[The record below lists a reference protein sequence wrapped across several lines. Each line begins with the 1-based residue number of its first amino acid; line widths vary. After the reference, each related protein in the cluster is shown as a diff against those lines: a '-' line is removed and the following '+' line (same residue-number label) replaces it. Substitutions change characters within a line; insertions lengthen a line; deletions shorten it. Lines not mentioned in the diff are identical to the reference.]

1 VTFVIERLG
10 RGYATHFVGRTQSNK
25 LSSDEAGKPVQRV
38 PDLCVGQW
46 ASDAG
51 KIAAVFTD
59 ARTDRWRAP

>member
-1 VTFVIERLG
+1 MIERLG
-10 RGYATHFVGRTQSNK
+10 RGYATHSLDSTQSNK

-38 PDLCVGQW
+38 PDFCGAEW

-51 KIAAVFTD
+51 EIAAVITN